1 MGNCRGCN
9 GNKTA
14 NRTFDYV
21 KTMAANFAI
30 VEFNDAIKRGEQVV
44 SVEMEIYRLDDGFC
58 FRPRPE
64 IPDGI
69 RPVYTV
75 VYKG

>member
-1 MGNCRGCN
+1 MGCKGCA

-14 NRTFDYV
+14 NKTFDYV
-21 KTMAANFAI
+21 KSMASNFAI

-44 SVEMEIYRLDDGFC
+44 SVEMEIYRIDDGFS
-58 FRPRPE
+58 FRPKPE
-64 IPDGI
+64 SPDGI
-69 RPVYTV
+69 RAVYTV